1 MPAATTKPQRVR
13 DPLHNLIEFGTGEF
27 EQMLW
32 QLIQTPE
39 FQRLSRVRQLG
50 FSEYVYPGATH
61 TRFIH
66 SIGVFHNARRLMRI
80 VKRQIGDRFDEY
92 RSQVAL
98 AAALL
103 HDIGH
108 GPFSHAF
115 EAFGKDLKLN
125 YAKHEFVSYEV
136 IQKTEIAD
144 ILNEYKNG
152 MSDQVADIFGAS
164 GQTDIYKSVVSS
176 QCDGDRLDYM
186 QRDRMMT
193 GARHGAIDYT
203 WLMENLEV
211 DKLNEAADDC
221 GFGNLETFVFGEK
234 AIYAVEAYILA
245 LYQLYPTIYFHKT
258 TRAVEKVY
266 FHLLKRLFS
275 LVNEDELGAT
285 GLPISHPIVSFC
297 KHPESLKN
305 ALRLDDT
312 VILGALPELC
322 DSSDIKVA
330 KFAKMLKDRK
340 LPKATDIR
348 EIAAE
353 ELGKNVDVEVLNNA
367 VNSSILALEEMN
379 SDQKFG
385 DHGIWVDGGER
396 VPYKDFVESSGPL
409 NQIRIRESGSL
420 RDLKEVSSIVAAIPP
435 FKFSRAYVPYDE
447 QDLGTI
453 VHDTIRKKS
462 QEASKS

>member
-1 MPAATTKPQRVR
+1 MPASAAKPQRVR
-13 DPLHNLIEFGTGEF
+13 DPLHDLIEFGTGEF

-32 QLIQTPE
+32 RLIQTPE

-80 VKRQIGDRFDEY
+80 VRRQVGDRFDES

-125 YAKHEFVSYEV
+125 YAKHEFVSYEI

-144 ILNEYKNG
+144 ILNNYKNG

-193 GARHGAIDYT
+193 GARQGAIDYT

-211 DKLNEAADDC
+211 DKLNEAADDYE
-221 GFGNLETFVFGEK
+221 FGNLETLVFGEK
-234 AIYAVEAYILA
+234 AIYAVEAYIVA

-258 TRAVEKVY
+258 TRAVEMVY
-266 FHLLKRLFS
+266 FNLLKRLFN
-275 LVNEDELGAT
+275 LVNKNDLSAT
-285 GLPISHPIVSFC
+285 GLPNSHPIISFC
-297 KHPESLKN
+297 KRPESLEN

-322 DSSDIKVA
+322 NSSDA
-330 KFAKMLKDRK
+330 KIAELAKMLKDRK

-353 ELGKNVDVEVLNNA
+353 GLGKNVDVEVLNNA
-367 VNSSILALEEMN
+367 VNSSLLALEEMN
-379 SDQKFG
+379 RDQRFG
-385 DHGIWVDGGER
+385 DYGIWVDSGER

-435 FKFSRAYVPYDE
+435 FKFNRVYVPCEE
-447 QDLGTI
+447 QGLETLVHETI
-453 VHDTIRKKS
+453 KQKS
-462 QEASKS
+462 QEARRS